1 MTAAILADE
10 KRSGAGRKDSR
21 KYGVPE
27 PLIPAR
33 EKSFPEYRRRLRH
46 CPEAAKDNNAQAR
59 FPYRPDRHWPR
70 QTWYRARKTRQ
81 AAKAAGPA
89 PREDVFPAFCTSRPG
104 ESRAIAPNQ
113 FMRLPCRR
121 IRLSGLALAISPL
134 IQKFLA
140 RYSRH
145 HQEKT

>member
-89 PREDVFPAFCTSRPG
+89 PREDVFPAFCTSRQNLTSKKTCCPCRGPENPGQSHQTSSCDCPAG
-104 ESRAIAPNQ
+104 ESGCP
-113 FMRLPCRR
+113 
-121 IRLSGLALAISPL
+121 GLHWP
-134 IQKFLA
+134 
-140 RYSRH
+140 
-145 HQEKT
+145 